1 MPYSTFTLTTLPLPQ
16 VPGHLLGS
24 SLPLK
29 SFPPDPTA
37 LPAHPLEHSSA
48 GGPTHETAC
57 SACQPCAHPPAHL
70 VALVV
75 AISQAS
81 RGGHTARH
89 FLSLHPTPRPG
100 GTPPPPLS
108 PSCFPGRSIQDTPL
122 PGVRV
127 PHSSGF
133 TPPWGGL
140 RIPAWGVR
148 WGKEAGRE
156 VGREKFSRGRLGLL
170 CPLLWDQGHGA
181 GRATGAARAPSRVGR
196 SGRKPLSLSGFG
208 RETRPSCRHSRN
220 CKKPTRT

>member
-1 MPYSTFTLTTLPLPQ
+1 MPFIHLHVDRPLQQ
-16 VPGHLLGS
+16 VPGHLVCS

-29 SFPPDPTA
+29 SFPPDPFALTA
-37 LPAHPLEHSSA
+37 RPLEHSSA

-57 SACQPCAHPPAHL
+57 SVRQPCTHPPAHL

-81 RGGHTARH
+81 QGGHTARH
-89 FLSLHPTPRPG
+89 FLSLHPTRRPG

-108 PSCFPGRSIQDTPL
+108 PSCFPGRSIQDTQL

-133 TPPWGGL
+133 TPPWGRL

-148 WGKEAGRE
+148 WGKEAGKE
-156 VGREKFSRGRLGLL
+156 VGWGGGEFSRGRLGLL
-170 CPLLWDQGHGA
+170 CPLLWDQGHGVGRSA
-181 GRATGAARAPSRVGR
+181 RATRAPSRVGR
-196 SGRKPLSLSGFG
+196 SRRKPLHLPGFG
-208 RETRPSCRHSRN
+208 RKTQ
-220 CKKPTRT
+220 